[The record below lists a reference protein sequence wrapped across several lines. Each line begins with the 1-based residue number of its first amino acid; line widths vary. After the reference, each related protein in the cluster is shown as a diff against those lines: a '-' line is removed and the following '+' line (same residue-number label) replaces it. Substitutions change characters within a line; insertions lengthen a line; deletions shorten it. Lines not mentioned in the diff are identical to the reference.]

1 MTRPTVPFQ
10 IRSETENYLVR
21 TLSPSEAS
29 ERACAWLADPL
40 KARMLNMRPRTLSLD
55 EFSDYIA
62 SHDGIAGHILGIF
75 EKESGAH
82 VGLWSV
88 YIDWDLKEF
97 LVNVLVGGRGPDM
110 PAVRQETQPPLI
122 RYLFDG
128 LGLETVRC
136 AVLSDNHSITDQ
148 LANAGI
154 EPEHKSFKASATEQA
169 FVEIQ
174 HFSVSKEVW
183 RDLRARADRREQIVA
198 VLNAA
203 RAGI

>member
-1 MTRPTVPFQ
+1 MTRPAVPFQ
-10 IRSETENYLVR
+10 IRLETENYLVR
-21 TLSPSEAS
+21 TLALDDAS
-29 ERACAWLADPL
+29 QRACAWLADPL
-40 KARMLNMRPRTLSLD
+40 KARMLNMRPRTLSLG
-55 EFSDYIA
+55 ELQAYIA
-62 SHDGIAGHILGIF
+62 SHDGITGHILGIF
-75 EKESGAH
+75 ENESGAH

-136 AVLSDNHSITDQ
+136 AVLSDNHSITEQ
-148 LANAGI
+148 LENAGVA
-154 EPEHKSFKASATEQA
+154 PEHKSFKASATEQA